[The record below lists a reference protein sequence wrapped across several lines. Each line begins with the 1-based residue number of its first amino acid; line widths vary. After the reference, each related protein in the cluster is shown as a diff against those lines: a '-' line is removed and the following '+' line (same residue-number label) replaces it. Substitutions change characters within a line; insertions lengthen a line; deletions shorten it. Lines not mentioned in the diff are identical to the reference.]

1 MDLSGPV
8 CVGSALFRPSLPVSD
23 RRIDVLWIGFSDGS
37 DGTVHMRPKLSV
49 VVPMYNEE
57 EVLGELFEQTRHVLD
72 GLGITYELVCVDDG
86 STDKTAALVQ
96 AATQV
101 WPEVRLVRL
110 VRNSGHQAALSAGYE
125 RARGD
130 MVITMDADLQ
140 DPPSVIPQM
149 VEMAT
154 TEPVDVVYG
163 VRVDRSSDT
172 FLKRRT
178 AGLYYK
184 TMRRIAGNQ
193 VPADVGD
200 FRLVTRRVIEA
211 LERVPEHSRVYRLI
225 IPWYGFPSAEV
236 RYCRGSRAAGKTKYP
251 MSKMFGLA
259 IDSITTFSA
268 APLRFATGAGIF
280 GVFLCL
286 VAMAVSLGAW
296 LMGHTVPGWTSTVAT
311 VGLIGA
317 IQLICVGLLGEYMA
331 RLFIASQG
339 RPAFIVGY
347 DSSDHDATSRPS
359 EPEPP
364 ATPPAVPGLGAGART
379 R

>member
-1 MDLSGPV
+1 
-8 CVGSALFRPSLPVSD
+8 
-23 RRIDVLWIGFSDGS
+23 
-37 DGTVHMRPKLSV
+37 MRPTLSV

-57 EVLGELFEQTRHVLD
+57 EVLGELFEQTRPVLD
-72 GLGITYELVCVDDG
+72 GMGIAYELVCVDDG

-96 AATQV
+96 AATEL
-101 WPEVRLVRL
+101 WPALRLVRL

-130 MVITMDADLQ
+130 MVVTMDADLQ
-140 DPPSVIPQM
+140 DPPTVIPEM
-149 VEMAT
+149 VHLAMNHT
-154 TEPVDVVYG
+154 VDVVYG
-163 VRVDRSSDT
+163 VREDRSTDT
-172 FLKRRT
+172 FFKRRT

-184 TMRRIAGNQ
+184 TMRRIAGEQ

-236 RYCRGSRAAGKTKYP
+236 RYCRGARAAGKTKYP
-251 MSKMFGLA
+251 VSKMFGLA
-259 IDSITTFSA
+259 VDSITTFSA
-268 APLRFATGAGIF
+268 APLKFATGAGIF

-286 VAMAVSLGAW
+286 VAMGVSLGAW
-296 LMGHTVPGWTSTVAT
+296 LLGHTVPGWTSTVAT

-347 DSSDHDATSRPS
+347 DSRDHDVASLPS
-359 EPEPP
+359 EPGPP
-364 ATPPAVPGLGAGART
+364 TTPLEVPAPGADAPMR
-379 R
+379 

>member
-1 MDLSGPV
+1 
-8 CVGSALFRPSLPVSD
+8 
-23 RRIDVLWIGFSDGS
+23 
-37 DGTVHMRPKLSV
+37 MRPTLSV

-57 EVLGELFEQTRHVLD
+57 EVLGKLFEQTRPVLD
-72 GLGITYELVCVDDG
+72 SLGITYELVCVDDG
-86 STDKTAALVQ
+86 SSDKTAALVQ
-96 AATQV
+96 AATEH
-101 WPEVRLVRL
+101 WPELRLVRL

-130 MVITMDADLQ
+130 MVVTMDADLQ
-140 DPPSVIPQM
+140 DPPTVIPEM
-149 VEMAT
+149 VYLAT
-154 TEPVDVVYG
+154 AHTVDVVYG
-163 VRVDRSSDT
+163 VREDRSTDT

-178 AGLYYK
+178 AAIYYK
-184 TMRRIAGNQ
+184 TMRRVAGEQ

-236 RYCRGSRAAGKTKYP
+236 RYSRGARAAGKTKYP

-259 IDSITTFSA
+259 VDSITTFSA
-268 APLRFATGAGIF
+268 APLRLATAAGIF
-280 GVFLCL
+280 GVLVCL
-286 VAMAVSLGAW
+286 AAMAVSVGAW
-296 LMGHTVPGWTSTVAT
+296 WMDHTVPGWTSTVAT

-331 RLFIASQG
+331 RLFMASQG

-347 DSSDHDATSRPS
+347 DSREHDASSLPS
-359 EPEPP
+359 EPAPP
-364 ATPPAVPGLGAGART
+364 ATHRAVAGPVGDAPR